1 MASRRP
7 KSNEQ
12 EIPLET
18 ECRNFSG
25 HHGIEGYKMRKSQ
38 NLPIDRAATLL
49 VAVGGEP
56 VAGSGFEAE
65 EPEPDFA
72 VNEPSEDKV
81 RRTPPE

>member
-1 MASRRP
+1 LKLSERFFHA
-7 KSNEQ
+7 
-12 EIPLET
+12 
-18 ECRNFSG
+18 
-25 HHGIEGYKMRKSQ
+25 HHWIGGDKMRKSQ

-72 VNEPSEDKV
+72 ADERSEDEV
-81 RRTPPE
+81 RLTPPE

>member
-1 MASRRP
+1 
-7 KSNEQ
+7 
-12 EIPLET
+12 
-18 ECRNFSG
+18 
-25 HHGIEGYKMRKSQ
+25 MRKSQ
-38 NLPIDRAATLL
+38 NLPLDRAATLL

-72 VNEPSEDKV
+72 ADELSEDEV

>member
-1 MASRRP
+1 VQDFFHA
-7 KSNEQ
+7 
-12 EIPLET
+12 
-18 ECRNFSG
+18 
-25 HHGIEGYKMRKSQ
+25 HHGIEGDNMQKLQ

-65 EPEPDFA
+65 QPEPDFA
-72 VNEPSEDKV
+72 ADDLSEDEV

>member
-1 MASRRP
+1 MASRSP
-7 KSNEQ
+7 TSNEQ

-18 ECRNFSG
+18 DCRTISC
-25 HHGIEGYKMRKSQ
+25 HHRIEGDKMRKSQ

-72 VNEPSEDKV
+72 TDERSEDEV
-81 RRTPPE
+81 RHTPPE

>member
-1 MASRRP
+1 M
-7 KSNEQ
+7 
-12 EIPLET
+12 L
-18 ECRNFSG
+18 
-25 HHGIEGYKMRKSQ
+25 KSQ
-38 NLPIDRAATLL
+38 NLAIDRAATLL

-72 VNEPSEDKV
+72 ADEMSEDEV